1 MVTKIEDIP
10 KDQALI
16 ILGDTL
22 IEEGENL
29 IKDLSSR
36 MIRLKGIKKELLKL
50 K

>member
-10 KDQALI
+10 KKEDLI

-22 IEEGENL
+22 IEEADNL
-29 IKDLSSR
+29 IKTLD
-36 MIRLKGIKKELLKL
+36 IVETRLKGIKKELLKL